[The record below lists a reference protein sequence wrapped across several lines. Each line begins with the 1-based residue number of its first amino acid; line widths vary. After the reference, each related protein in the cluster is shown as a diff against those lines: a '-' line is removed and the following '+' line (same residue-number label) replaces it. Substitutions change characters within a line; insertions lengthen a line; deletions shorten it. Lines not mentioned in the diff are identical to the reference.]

1 MISQTQLEGLRRT
14 ARIYQPGEVIC
25 LEGEPTRDLLFVI
38 QGAVDVLQ
46 NEEVVKTVRGQQM
59 FMGQIAF
66 FANRRRTATLRAKTR
81 CEVVRI
87 REEKIDQ
94 LLSAMPT
101 LGLRLIRDLTTMFIE
116 KESELSRYRTYGS
129 HAHQAMKAEELVE
142 TLHGYLPF
150 VLASLM
156 QELPEYA
163 RLSLGMGL
171 LDSLASHVSVDG
183 IVMNKVELPS
193 EIRNR
198 DVRDQFSKAMLA
210 LLREK
215 SERSMMSQ
223 LTDTERE
230 QLTSL
235 VPATHE
241 FEDLLADLTEQK
253 LTVGAEHELRG
264 LRREAQ
270 TLPSLIEQQRVGDA
284 LDTLERSLAHLEKMR
299 SFSGLQRAS
308 DEYGTMVED
317 AFERATN
324 IYEAIKSLA
333 DLNRE
338 GTVRK
343 QILDHL
349 KFEI

>member
-14 ARIYQPGEVIC
+14 ARTYQPGEVIC

-46 NEEVVKTVRGQQM
+46 NEEIVKTIRGQQM

-94 LLSAMPT
+94 LLSVMPT
-101 LGLRLIRDLTTMFIE
+101 LGLRLIRDLTEMFIE
-116 KESELSRYRTYGS
+116 KEAELARYRTYGS
-129 HAHQAMKAEELVE
+129 HAHQAMKAEELVN
-142 TLHGYLPF
+142 LLNGYLPF
-150 VLASLM
+150 ILASLM

-163 RLSLGMGL
+163 RLNLGMGL
-171 LDSLASHVSVDG
+171 LDALSSHVPMNG
-183 IVMNKVELPS
+183 IVMNKAKLPD

-198 DVRDQFSKAMLA
+198 EVRDHFSQAMLS

-215 SERSMMSQ
+215 SERSITSE
-223 LTDTERE
+223 LSDSERE
-230 QLTSL
+230 RLTSL
-235 VPATHE
+235 LPATTE

-264 LRREAQ
+264 LRREAEK
-270 TLPSLIEQQRVGDA
+270 LPGLIEQHRVGDA
-284 LDTLERSLAHLEKMR
+284 LDTLERAMVFLDKMKG
-299 SFSGLQRAS
+299 FSALQRAS

-317 AFERATN
+317 AIIRAAN
-324 IYEAIKSLA
+324 ILETIKSLA
-333 DLNRE
+333 ELNRE